1 MHTSLSAGLEVYS
14 TNPNRCVLSEVTH
27 MVGATTSLP
36 SDGQQKYYDYDHC
49 FDRCNI
55 HQMAAVEQYNN
66 NDNNNNNAKLVSL

>member
-1 MHTSLSAGLEVYS
+1 
-14 TNPNRCVLSEVTH
+14 

-66 NDNNNNNAKLVSL
+66 NDNNNN